1 MRTSIFITATLLASA
16 VFGVQPAIADGV
28 TPPESLSALFK
39 RVDDA
44 VVVVHTSERIVTRD
58 SNRTP
63 VSMQALGSG
72 VLVAGGK
79 VLTAAHVV
87 QTADAV
93 MVEFPH
99 EVRVRARIIAS
110 DPAADLALLQLES
123 VPAGIAP
130 VELGDSDQAEVGDPV
145 FVVGAP
151 FGITH
156 TLTVG
161 HVSARRKSNI
171 TSAGMVETELFQT
184 DAAINHGNSGGPMFN
199 MHGEVIGVV
208 SHIISTSGG
217 SEGLGF
223 VVTSNV
229 ARDLL
234 FARPTAW
241 SGIEGYVL
249 RGDLARAF
257 NIPAPGVGLLVQR
270 VAAGS
275 PAERLG
281 IRGGSVTALI
291 EDEQLVL
298 GGDVI
303 LAVQG
308 VAFGS
313 PDAYDN
319 IRRRLSAIPPGG
331 AIRLAVLRRGE
342 VVELSGAVPR

>member
-1 MRTSIFITATLLASA
+1 MRNAFIIAGTLLLAATL
-16 VFGVQPAIADGV
+16 GPQPAIAQSAG
-28 TPPESLSALFK
+28 PSLAEVFK
-39 RVDDA
+39 RVDAA
-44 VVVVHTSERIVTRD
+44 VVVVHTSERVVTRD

-72 VLVAGGK
+72 VLVDDGK

-93 MVEFPH
+93 AVEFPG
-99 EVRVRARIIAS
+99 EARVRARIVAS
-110 DPAADLALLQLES
+110 DPAADLALLQLER
-123 VPAGIAP
+123 VPQGAKP
-130 VELGDSDQAEVGDPV
+130 VLLGDSDKAEVGDEV

-171 TSAGMVETELFQT
+171 TSSGMVETELFQT

-199 MHGEVIGVV
+199 MRGEVIGIV
-208 SHIISTSGG
+208 SHIVSTSGG

-229 ARDLL
+229 VRDLL
-234 FARPTAW
+234 FDRPTAW
-241 SGIEGYVL
+241 SGVEGYLL
-249 RGDLARAF
+249 RGELARAF
-257 NIPAPGVGLLVQR
+257 NLPAPGVGLLVQR

-281 IRGGSVTALI
+281 IHGGSVTATI
-291 EDEQLVL
+291 EDEQLML

-303 LAVQG
+303 VAVQG
-308 VAFGS
+308 IAFGS
-313 PDAYDN
+313 ADAYDN

-331 AIRLAVLRRGE
+331 SIRLAVLRRGE
-342 VVELSGAVPR
+342 IVELAGAVPR

>member
-1 MRTSIFITATLLASA
+1 M
-16 VFGVQPAIADGV
+16 PAGV
-28 TPPESLSALFK
+28 T
-39 RVDDA
+39 
-44 VVVVHTSERIVTRD
+44 
-58 SNRTP
+58 
-63 VSMQALGSG
+63 
-72 VLVAGGK
+72 
-79 VLTAAHVV
+79 
-87 QTADAV
+87 
-93 MVEFPH
+93 
-99 EVRVRARIIAS
+99 
-110 DPAADLALLQLES
+110 
-123 VPAGIAP
+123 P
-130 VELGDSDQAEVGDPV
+130 VELGDSDKAEVGDPV

-161 HVSARRKSNI
+161 HLSARRKSNI

-184 DAAINHGNSGGPMFN
+184 DAAINRGNSGGPMFN
-199 MHGEVIGVV
+199 MRGEVIGVV
-208 SHIISTSGG
+208 SHIVSTSGG

-234 FARPTAW
+234 FERPSGW

-281 IRGGSVTALI
+281 VRGGSLAAIV

-303 LAVQG
+303 VAVQG
-308 VAFGS
+308 IAFGG
-313 PDAYDN
+313 PDAYEN

-331 AIRLAVLRRGE
+331 SIRLAVLRRGE
-342 VVELSGAVPR
+342 IVELSGAVPR

>member
-1 MRTSIFITATLLASA
+1 MRTSIFVTGALLFAA
-16 VFGVQPAIADGV
+16 AIGGTRPAAAD
-28 TPPESLSALFK
+28 SLSEVFK

-44 VVVVHTSERIVTRD
+44 VVVVHTSERVVTSD

-63 VSMQALGSG
+63 VSTQSLGSG

-93 MVEFPH
+93 AVEFPG
-99 EVRVRARIIAS
+99 EVRVRARVVAS
-110 DPAADLALLQLES
+110 DPAADLALLQLERM
-123 VPAGIAP
+123 PANVKP
-130 VELGDSDQAEVGDPV
+130 VELGDSDKAEVGDEV

-184 DAAINHGNSGGPMFN
+184 DAAINRGNSGGPMFN
-199 MHGEVIGVV
+199 MRGEVIGVV
-208 SHIISTSGG
+208 SHIVSTSGG

-234 FARPTAW
+234 FSRPSGW
-241 SGIEGYVL
+241 SGIEGYLL

-257 NIPAPGVGLLVQR
+257 NVPAPGVGLLVQR

-281 IRGGSVTALI
+281 VRGGSVTATI
-291 EDEQLVL
+291 EEEQLVL

-308 VAFGS
+308 VALGS
-313 PDAYDN
+313 AGAYEN
-319 IRRRLSAIPPGG
+319 IRQRLSALTAGG
-331 AIRLAVLRRGE
+331 SLRIAVLRRGE
-342 VVELSGAVPR
+342 IIELAGAVPR

>member
-1 MRTSIFITATLLASA
+1 LRNSFFILGALLIASVA
-16 VFGVQPAIADGV
+16 RGESA
-28 TPPESLSALFK
+28 SLSEVFK

-44 VVVVHTSERIVTRD
+44 VVVVHTSERMVTPD
-58 SNRTP
+58 SDRKP
-63 VSMQALGSG
+63 VGMEGIGSG
-72 VLVAGGK
+72 VLVEGGK

-93 MVEFPH
+93 AVEFPGDIK
-99 EVRVRARIIAS
+99 VRARVIAS
-110 DPAADLALLQLES
+110 DPAADLALLQLERI
-123 VPAGIAP
+123 PTGATTAK
-130 VELGDSDQAEVGDPV
+130 LGDSDKAEVGDQV

-151 FGITH
+151 FGISH

-184 DAAINHGNSGGPMFN
+184 DAAINRGNSGGPMFN
-199 MHGEVIGVV
+199 MNGEVIGVV
-208 SHIISTSGG
+208 SHIVSTTGG
-217 SEGLGF
+217 SDGLGF

-234 FARPTAW
+234 FVRPSGW
-241 SGIEGYVL
+241 SGIEGYLL
-249 RGDLARAF
+249 RGDLGRAF
-257 NIPAPGVGLLVQR
+257 NVPAPGVGLLVQR

-275 PAERLG
+275 PAEKLG
-281 IRGGSVTALI
+281 VRGGSVTAQV

-308 VAFGS
+308 VALGS
-313 PDAYDN
+313 ADAYEN
-319 IRRRLSAIPPGG
+319 IRRRLSSIPPGG
-331 AIRLAVLRRGE
+331 SLRLAVLRRGE
-342 VVELSGAVPR
+342 IVELTGAVPR

>member
-1 MRTSIFITATLLASA
+1 MRNAMLIVGTFLLAAA
-16 VFGVQPAIADGV
+16 VGSSPPAVAEAAE
-28 TPPESLSALFK
+28 PSLSEVFK

-44 VVVVHTSERIVTRD
+44 VVVVHTSERVVTRD

-72 VLVAGGK
+72 VLVDDGK

-93 MVEFPH
+93 AVEFPGN
-99 EVRVRARIIAS
+99 VRIRARIVAS
-110 DPAADLALLQLES
+110 DPAADLALLQLER
-123 VPAGIAP
+123 VPQGAKP
-130 VELGDSDQAEVGDPV
+130 VQLGDSDKSEVGDEV

-171 TSAGMVETELFQT
+171 TSDGMVETELFQT
-184 DAAINHGNSGGPMFN
+184 DAAINRGNSGGPMFN
-199 MHGEVIGVV
+199 LRGEVIGVV
-208 SHIISTSGG
+208 SHIVSTSGG

-229 ARDLL
+229 ARELL
-234 FARPTAW
+234 FDRPTAW
-241 SGIEGYVL
+241 SGVEGYLL

-257 NIPAPGVGLLVQR
+257 NVPAPGVGLLVQR

-281 IRGGSVTALI
+281 IRGGSLTATI
-291 EDEQLVL
+291 EDEELVL

-303 LAVQG
+303 VAVQG
-308 VAFGS
+308 IAFGS
-313 PDAYDN
+313 ADAYQN

-331 AIRLAVLRRGE
+331 TIRLAVLRRGE
-342 VVELSGAVPR
+342 IVEVAGAVPR

>member
-1 MRTSIFITATLLASA
+1 VRKVMLILGALLSAATVNA
-16 VFGVQPAIADGV
+16 
-28 TPPESLSALFK
+28 ESLSEVFK

-44 VVVVHTSERIVTRD
+44 VVVVHTSERMVTPD

-63 VSMQALGSG
+63 VGMKGIGSG
-72 VLVAGGK
+72 VLVEGGK

-93 MVEFPH
+93 AVEFPG
-99 EVRVRARIIAS
+99 EVRIRARVIAS
-110 DPAADLALLQLES
+110 DPAADLALLQLER
-123 VPAGIAP
+123 VPTDATTAK
-130 VELGDSDQAEVGDPV
+130 LGNSDKAEVGDQV

-151 FGITH
+151 FGISH

-184 DAAINHGNSGGPMFN
+184 DAAINRGNSGGPMFN
-199 MHGEVIGVV
+199 MSGEVIGIV
-208 SHIISTSGG
+208 SHIVSTTGG

-234 FARPTAW
+234 FDRPSGW
-241 SGIEGYVL
+241 SGIEGYLL
-249 RGDLARAF
+249 RGDLGRAF

-281 IRGGSVTALI
+281 VRGGSVTAQI
-291 EDEQLVL
+291 EEDELVI
-298 GGDVI
+298 GGDI
-303 LAVQG
+303 LLTVQG
-308 VAFGS
+308 VALGGA
-313 PDAYDN
+313 DAYEN

-331 AIRLAVLRRGE
+331 SLRLAVLRRGE
-342 VVELSGAVPR
+342 VVELSGTVSR

>member
-1 MRTSIFITATLLASA
+1 MIITGTLLLAA
-16 VFGVQPAIADGV
+16 ICGPQRAIAETAAPTLAEV
-28 TPPESLSALFK
+28 FK

-44 VVVVHTSERIVTRD
+44 VVVVHTSERVVTRD
-58 SNRTP
+58 SNSTP

-72 VLVAGGK
+72 VLVDDGK

-93 MVEFPH
+93 SVEFPG
-99 EVRVRARIIAS
+99 EVQVRARILAS
-110 DPAADLALLQLES
+110 DPAADLALLQLER
-123 VPAGIAP
+123 VPPGAKP
-130 VELGDSDQAEVGDPV
+130 VLLGDSDRAEVGDEV

-161 HVSARRKSNI
+161 HLSARRKSNI

-184 DAAINHGNSGGPMFN
+184 DAAINQGNSGGPMFN
-199 MHGEVIGVV
+199 MRGEVIGIV
-208 SHIISTSGG
+208 SHIVSTSGG

-234 FARPTAW
+234 FERPTAW
-241 SGIEGYVL
+241 SGVEGYLL
-249 RGDLARAF
+249 RGELARAF
-257 NIPAPGVGLLVQR
+257 NVPAPGVGLLVQR
-270 VAAGS
+270 VASGS

-281 IRGGSVTALI
+281 VRGGSVTATI

-303 LAVQG
+303 VAVQG
-308 VAFGS
+308 VAFGGA
-313 PDAYDN
+313 DAYEN

-331 AIRLAVLRRGE
+331 SIRLAVLRRGE
-342 VVELSGAVPR
+342 IVELSGAIPR

>member
-1 MRTSIFITATLLASA
+1 MRTSILIPGALLLAA
-16 VFGVQPAIADGV
+16 AIGGAAPAEAD
-28 TPPESLSALFK
+28 SLSEIFK

-44 VVVVHTSERIVTRD
+44 VVVVHTSERVVTAD
-58 SNRTP
+58 SSRTP

-93 MVEFPH
+93 AVEFPG
-99 EVRVRARIIAS
+99 EVRVRARVIAS
-110 DPAADLALLQLES
+110 DPAADLALLQLER
-123 VPAGIAP
+123 VPANVAP
-130 VELGDSDQAEVGDPV
+130 VSLGDSDEAEVGDEV

-171 TSAGMVETELFQT
+171 TSAGLVETELFQT
-184 DAAINHGNSGGPMFN
+184 DAAINRGNSGGPMFN
-199 MHGEVIGVV
+199 MRGEVIGVV
-208 SHIISTSGG
+208 SHIVSTSGG

-234 FARPTAW
+234 FNRPSGW
-241 SGIEGYVL
+241 SGIEGYLL

-257 NIPAPGVGLLVQR
+257 NLPAPGVGLLVQR
-270 VAAGS
+270 VAASS

-281 IRGGSVTALI
+281 VRGGSVTATI
-291 EDEQLVL
+291 EEEQLVL

-303 LAVQG
+303 LSVQG
-308 VAFGS
+308 VALS
-313 PDAYDN
+313 SADAYEN
-319 IRRRLSAIPPGG
+319 IRTRLGAIPPGG
-331 AIRLAVLRRGE
+331 ALRIAVLRRGE
-342 VVELSGAVPR
+342 IIELAGAAPR